1 MKSQKG
7 ATEGPEKKISR
18 RDFMGGAAATAMAFT
33 IVPRH
38 VLGGPGHTPPSE
50 KLNVA
55 GVGIGGMGQSNI
67 NNVAGLHLDANGKPN
82 YENMDGENI
91 VALCDVDN
99 KYAAETFKLYPK
111 AKKYWDFRKM
121 LEKQKDIDAVVI
133 ATPDHTHAV
142 IAMAAMQMGKHVY
155 CQKPLTYSVYEAR
168 MLTEAARKYKV
179 ATQMGNQGH
188 SGEGIRL
195 ICEWIWDG
203 AIGPV
208 REVHAWTDRPVWP
221 QGIDRPEDMPPV
233 PKTLDWDLWL
243 GPAPFRPY
251 NPAYLPFNWRA
262 WFDFGTGALGDMA
275 CHIMDSAF
283 WALKLGHPDSVEAC
297 HSYEVREMWNRMDNK
312 ETYPKASIVRYNFPA
327 RGAMPP
333 VKLTWYDG
341 GLLPPRPEE
350 LEPTRQ
356 LGKKDDSGAIF
367 TGTKGKLMSGT
378 YGEGPRLIPETR
390 MKEYKKPE
398 KTLPRI
404 PTGSDG
410 HEKNWVNACK
420 GGEPACSNFDYS
432 GPLTEMVVM
441 GNLAIRFPGQ
451 RLDWDGKNMK
461 VTNLPE
467 ANEYVHRQYREGWT
481 L

>member
-1 MKSQKG
+1 MKSQKSIRK
-7 ATEGPEKKISR
+7 EPKREISR
-18 RDFMGGAAATAMAFT
+18 RDFIGRAAATAMAFT

-38 VLGGPGHTPPSE
+38 VLGGRRHIPPSE
-50 KLNVA
+50 KLNIA
-55 GVGIGGMGQSNI
+55 GIGVGGMGNSN
-67 NNVAGLHLDANGKPN
+67 LKKLTD
-82 YENMDGENI
+82 ENI
-91 VALCDVDN
+91 VALCDVDEE
-99 KYAAETFKLYPK
+99 YAAPVFNSFPN
-111 AKKYWDFRKM
+111 AKKYTDFRKM

-142 IAMAAMQMGKHVY
+142 IAMTAMQMGKHVY
-155 CQKPLTYSVYEAR
+155 VQKPLTYSVYEAR
-168 MLTEAARKYKV
+168 KLTEAARKYKV

-188 SGEGIRL
+188 SGEGARL
-195 ICEWIWDG
+195 ICEWILDG

-208 REVHAWTDRPVWP
+208 SEVHAWTDRPVWP
-221 QGIDRPEDMPPV
+221 QGIDRPEDMPPA

-251 NPAYLPFNWRA
+251 HPAYLPFNWRA

-283 WALKLGHPDSVEAC
+283 WSLKLGHPNSVEAC
-297 HSYEVREMWNRMDNK
+297 HSYEVREMWKRVGNK
-312 ETYPKASIVRYNFPA
+312 ETYPRASIVRYNFPA

-350 LEPTRQ
+350 LEEGRQ
-356 LGKKDDSGAIF
+356 FAKDGSGAIF
-367 TGTKGKLMSGT
+367 IGAKGKLLSGT
-378 YGEGPRLIPETR
+378 YGEGPRLIPEAK
-390 MKEYKKPE
+390 MQEYKKPE

-404 PTGSDG
+404 PMGSDG
-410 HEKNWVNACK
+410 HEKDWARACK

-441 GNLAIRFPGQ
+441 GNLAIRFPSQ
-451 RLDWDGKNMK
+451 KLEWDGKNMK

-467 ANEYVHRQYREGWT
+467 ANEYVHRQYRYGWT